1 MEQTKPG
8 DLGIWA
14 THTYIWATNTR
25 TTRGSS

>member
-8 DLGIWA
+8 DLGIWT
-14 THTYIWATNTR
+14 THTHIWATHTR